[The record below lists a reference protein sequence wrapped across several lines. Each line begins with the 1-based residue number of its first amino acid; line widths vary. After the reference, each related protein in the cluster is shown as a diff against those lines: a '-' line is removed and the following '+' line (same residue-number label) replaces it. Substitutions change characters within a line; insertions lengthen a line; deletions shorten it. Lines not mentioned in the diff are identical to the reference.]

1 MQFKIPQDVQREDTI
16 IGPLTLKQMAILGIG
31 GGITYAIYISLAK
44 AYFIEVWIAPV
55 VITGTLTLAFAF
67 LKIADQKFHIF
78 LINFIQYKMLPRKRV
93 WIQMS
98 GVPFVSPETQVKT
111 TKKIAET
118 KKEPDKDI
126 EKLTKILDTYGK
138 TQR

>member
-78 LINFIQYKMLPRKRV
+78 LINFIQYKMLPKKRI

-98 GVPFVSPETQVKT
+98 ANPFVSPETQVKAS
-111 TKKIAET
+111 KKITET
-118 KKEPDKDI
+118 KKAPDRDI